1 VYGQFVD
8 TDVILRLITG
18 DDPVQQAAAEAL
30 FQQVVDG
37 ASMLRAPDTA
47 IADAVFVLVSPRV
60 YSLPRALVRDK
71 LLYLLGLS
79 GFKVHNRRL
88 LMRALDLFVLFNID
102 FGDAMIVAAMERRGA
117 TDLYSCDHDF
127 DRVPGIHRREPEPPV
142 TAP

>member
-1 VYGQFVD
+1 MNDQFVD

-18 DDPVQQAAAEAL
+18 DNPVKQAAAEAL

-37 ASMLRAPDTA
+37 TITLRAPDTV

-60 YSLPRALVRDK
+60 YALPRALVRDK

-88 LMRALDLFVLFNID
+88 LMRALDVFVLFNID
-102 FGDAMIVAAMERRGA
+102 FGDAMIIAAMERRSA
-117 TDLYSCDHDF
+117 ADLYSYDHDF

-142 TAP
+142 TAR